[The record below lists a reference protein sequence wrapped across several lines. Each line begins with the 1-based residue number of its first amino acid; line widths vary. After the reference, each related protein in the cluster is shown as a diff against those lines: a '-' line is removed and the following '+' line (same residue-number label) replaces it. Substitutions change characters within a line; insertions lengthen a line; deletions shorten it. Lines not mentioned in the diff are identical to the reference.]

1 MSQSIIDD
9 SSISSTSSDT
19 EKIQSSIRNPLYG
32 DLESIFQEEDF
43 PETMMDQFDKVLKIT
58 DESDSEDMPI

>member
-19 EKIQSSIRNPLYG
+19 EKIQSSIHNPLYG